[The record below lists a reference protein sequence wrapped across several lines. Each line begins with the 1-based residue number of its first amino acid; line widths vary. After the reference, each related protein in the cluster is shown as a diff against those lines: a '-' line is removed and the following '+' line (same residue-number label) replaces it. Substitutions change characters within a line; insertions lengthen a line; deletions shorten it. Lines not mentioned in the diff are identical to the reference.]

1 MNIVKSLAQR
11 PLLAVAVMA
20 GVLSAAC
27 VPIRQEAS
35 WPAVSI
41 IGDEQDILVAY
52 QDRVVLI
59 NPEDGTPVK
68 LRNSDG
74 EVRLDEEGNA
84 RVWEFTGPEGQSTQF
99 YSTPAQLNDETL
111 LIPSFNDLLFEVG
124 LKTARADKNAAGVA
138 LPGPVVSNP
147 VLHDNRLY
155 MGLSER
161 ELVALSQ
168 DGTTVEWRFTTGHG
182 VWSQPLIIDNVLYF
196 GSLDHFLYAV
206 NATTGDELWKLDLQG
221 AVTEAPAYYEGNLY
235 VGSFARKVLKISLDG
250 EVLAEYKTNDWVWNT
265 PSIVDGV
272 LYAAD
277 MGGAVYA
284 LDISGRDF
292 QQVWQAQVTNRA
304 IRTTPL
310 VKNEYVIVGSR
321 DKKLYWLNREDGST
335 FFSRELSDEALSDFL
350 LIEPSDTVNLPEPII
365 VAGTPSTQELLVAF
379 TLQSGERVWT
389 YGR

>member
-1 MNIVKSLAQR
+1 M
-11 PLLAVAVMA
+11 
-20 GVLSAAC
+20 
-27 VPIRQEAS
+27 
-35 WPAVSI
+35 
-41 IGDEQDILVAY
+41 
-52 QDRVVLI
+52 
-59 NPEDGTPVK
+59 
-68 LRNSDG
+68 
-74 EVRLDEEGNA
+74 
-84 RVWEFTGPEGQSTQF
+84 
-99 YSTPAQLNDETL
+99 
-111 LIPSFNDLLFEVG
+111 
-124 LKTARADKNAAGVA
+124 
-138 LPGPVVSNP
+138 
-147 VLHDNRLY
+147 
-155 MGLSER
+155 
-161 ELVALSQ
+161 
-168 DGTTVEWRFTTGHG
+168 
-182 VWSQPLIIDNVLYF
+182 
-196 GSLDHFLYAV
+196 